1 MHSVTL
7 IAQPR
12 SKTPFAKVGAMK
24 SGKYEPKNSGT
35 FGVMWFTDFG
45 DKFWEA
51 CRGVDDTPKLRLRD
65 SGFDEMDWSVSFRF
79 AGFKAR
85 ITSVKYKG
93 FFGKPGNS
101 YMELKI
107 GTQNPNDLRVF
118 LQAFVEKF
126 ETPPWIMNN
135 WKKAEAKCGF
145 SKEEIISEWSK
156 GMGREITEEETVV
169 KGWGASLFGSKD
181 KDSKKEEFEIFEDA
195 EGNDVKMV
203 IHGAL
208 EVEGDEYAIM
218 SYADDVIT
226 TEYEI
231 MKINRDKKGNVTYSG
246 VEDEEL
252 YNDLSEAATEHLETK
267 FIFKLIDFNLVTTTN
282 LIFATLVAK
291 ALISWVT
298 IQIIRK
304 GKKNVN
310 GT

>member
-1 MHSVTL
+1 MHAYWCQLVHSVTL

-12 SKTPFAKVGAMK
+12 SKTPFAKVSAMK
-24 SGKYEPKNSGT
+24 TGKYEPRNSGT

-51 CRGVDDTPKLRLRD
+51 CQGVDDSPKLRLRE

-107 GTQNPNDLRVF
+107 GTQNPNDLMVF

-135 WKKAEAKCGF
+135 WKKAEVKCGF

-156 GMGREITEEETVV
+156 GMGREITEEETKV
-169 KGWGASLFGSKD
+169 KGWGASLFGSKSD
-181 KDSKKEEFEIFEDA
+181 KEEQEYEVFEDA
-195 EGNDVKMV
+195 DGNDVKMV

-208 EVEGDEYAIM
+208 EVEDEEYAIM
-218 SYADDVIT
+218 SYADDVVT

-252 YNDLSEAATEHLETK
+252 YNDLSEAAVEHLETK
-267 FIFKLIDFNLVTTTN
+267 FIF
-282 LIFATLVAK
+282 
-291 ALISWVT
+291 
-298 IQIIRK
+298 
-304 GKKNVN
+304 
-310 GT
+310 

>member
-1 MHSVTL
+1 MHAYWCQLVHSVTL

-12 SKTPFAKVGAMK
+12 SKTPFAKVSAMK
-24 SGKYEPKNSGT
+24 TGKYEPRNSGT

-51 CRGVDDTPKLRLRD
+51 CQGVDDSPKLRLRE

-107 GTQNPNDLRVF
+107 VTQNPNDLMVF

-156 GMGREITEEETVV
+156 GMGREITEEETKV
-169 KGWGASLFGSKD
+169 KGWGASLFGSKSD
-181 KDSKKEEFEIFEDA
+181 KEEQEYEVFEDA
-195 EGNDVKMV
+195 DGNDVKMV

-208 EVEGDEYAIM
+208 EVEDEEYAIM
-218 SYADDVIT
+218 SYADDVVT

-252 YNDLSEAATEHLETK
+252 YNDLSEAAVEHLETK
-267 FIFKLIDFNLVTTTN
+267 FIF
-282 LIFATLVAK
+282 
-291 ALISWVT
+291 
-298 IQIIRK
+298 
-304 GKKNVN
+304 
-310 GT
+310 

>member
-1 MHSVTL
+1 MHAYWCQPVHSVTL

-12 SKTPFAKVGAMK
+12 SKTPFAKVSAMK
-24 SGKYEPKNSGT
+24 TGKYEPKNSGT

-51 CRGVDDTPKLRLRD
+51 CQGVDDSPKLRLRE

-107 GTQNPNDLRVF
+107 GTQNPNDLMVF

-145 SKEEIISEWSK
+145 SKDEIISEWSK
-156 GMGREITEEETVV
+156 GMGREITEEETKV
-169 KGWGASLFGSKD
+169 KGWGASLFGSKSD
-181 KDSKKEEFEIFEDA
+181 KEEQEYEIFEDA
-195 EGNDVKMV
+195 DGNDVKMV

-208 EVEGDEYAIM
+208 EVEDEEYAIM
-218 SYADDVIT
+218 SYADDVVT

-252 YNDLSEAATEHLETK
+252 YNDLSEAAVEHLETK
-267 FIFKLIDFNLVTTTN
+267 FIF
-282 LIFATLVAK
+282 
-291 ALISWVT
+291 
-298 IQIIRK
+298 
-304 GKKNVN
+304 
-310 GT
+310 

>member
-1 MHSVTL
+1 MHAYWCQLVHSVTL

-12 SKTPFAKVGAMK
+12 SKTPFAKVSAMK
-24 SGKYEPKNSGT
+24 TGKYEPRNSGT

-51 CRGVDDTPKLRLRD
+51 CQGVDDSPKLRLREN
-65 SGFDEMDWSVSFRF
+65 GFDEMDWSVSFRF

-93 FFGKPGNS
+93 FFGKPGNA

-107 GTQNPNDLRVF
+107 GTQNPNDLMVF

-145 SKEEIISEWSK
+145 SKEEIISQWSK
-156 GMGREITEEETVV
+156 GMGREIKEEETKV
-169 KGWGASLFGSKD
+169 KGWGASLFGSKSD
-181 KDSKKEEFEIFEDA
+181 KEEQEYEVFEDA
-195 EGNDVKMV
+195 DGNDVKMV

-208 EVEGDEYAIM
+208 EVEDEEYAIM
-218 SYADDVIT
+218 SYADDVVT

-252 YNDLSEAATEHLETK
+252 YNDLSEAAVEHLETK
-267 FIFKLIDFNLVTTTN
+267 FIF
-282 LIFATLVAK
+282 
-291 ALISWVT
+291 
-298 IQIIRK
+298 
-304 GKKNVN
+304 
-310 GT
+310 

>member
-1 MHSVTL
+1 MHAYWCQLVHSVTL

-12 SKTPFAKVGAMK
+12 SKTPFAKVSAMK
-24 SGKYEPKNSGT
+24 TGKYEPRNSGT

-51 CRGVDDTPKLRLRD
+51 CQGVDDSPKLRLRK

-107 GTQNPNDLRVF
+107 GTQNPNDLMVF

-156 GMGREITEEETVV
+156 GMGREITEEETKV
-169 KGWGASLFGSKD
+169 KGWGASLFGSKSD
-181 KDSKKEEFEIFEDA
+181 KEEQEYEVFEDA
-195 EGNDVKMV
+195 DGNDVKMV

-208 EVEGDEYAIM
+208 EVEDEEYAIM
-218 SYADDVIT
+218 SYADDVVT

-252 YNDLSEAATEHLETK
+252 YNDLSEAAVEHLETK
-267 FIFKLIDFNLVTTTN
+267 FIF
-282 LIFATLVAK
+282 
-291 ALISWVT
+291 
-298 IQIIRK
+298 
-304 GKKNVN
+304 
-310 GT
+310 

>member
-1 MHSVTL
+1 MHAYWCQLVHSVTL

-267 FIFKLIDFNLVTTTN
+267 FIF
-282 LIFATLVAK
+282 
-291 ALISWVT
+291 
-298 IQIIRK
+298 
-304 GKKNVN
+304 
-310 GT
+310 

>member
-1 MHSVTL
+1 MHAYWCQLVHSVTL

-12 SKTPFAKVGAMK
+12 SKTPFAKVSAMK
-24 SGKYEPKNSGT
+24 TGKYEPRNSGT

-51 CRGVDDTPKLRLRD
+51 CQGVDDSPKLRLREN
-65 SGFDEMDWSVSFRF
+65 GFDEMDWSVSFRF

-93 FFGKPGNS
+93 FFGKPGNA

-107 GTQNPNDLRVF
+107 GTQNPNDLMVF

-156 GMGREITEEETVV
+156 GMGREITEEETKV
-169 KGWGASLFGSKD
+169 KGWGASLFGSKSD
-181 KDSKKEEFEIFEDA
+181 KEEQEYEVFEDA
-195 EGNDVKMV
+195 DGNDVKMV

-208 EVEGDEYAIM
+208 EVEDEEYAIM
-218 SYADDVIT
+218 SYADDVVT

-231 MKINRDKKGNVTYSG
+231 MKINRDKKGNITYSG

-252 YNDLSEAATEHLETK
+252 YNDLSEAAVEHLETK
-267 FIFKLIDFNLVTTTN
+267 FIF
-282 LIFATLVAK
+282 
-291 ALISWVT
+291 
-298 IQIIRK
+298 
-304 GKKNVN
+304 
-310 GT
+310 

>member
-1 MHSVTL
+1 MHAYWCQLVHSVTL

-12 SKTPFAKVGAMK
+12 SKTPFAKVSAMK
-24 SGKYEPKNSGT
+24 TGKYEPRNSGT

-51 CRGVDDTPKLRLRD
+51 CQGVDDSPKLRLRE

-93 FFGKPGNS
+93 FFGKPGNA

-107 GTQNPNDLRVF
+107 GTQNPNDLMVF

-156 GMGREITEEETVV
+156 GMGREITEEETKV
-169 KGWGASLFGSKD
+169 KGWGASLFGSKSD
-181 KDSKKEEFEIFEDA
+181 KEEQEYEVFEDA
-195 EGNDVKMV
+195 DGNDVKMV

-208 EVEGDEYAIM
+208 EVEDEEYAIM
-218 SYADDVIT
+218 SYADDVVT

-252 YNDLSEAATEHLETK
+252 YNDLSEAAVEHLETK
-267 FIFKLIDFNLVTTTN
+267 FIF
-282 LIFATLVAK
+282 
-291 ALISWVT
+291 
-298 IQIIRK
+298 
-304 GKKNVN
+304 
-310 GT
+310 

>member
-1 MHSVTL
+1 MHAYWCQLVHSVTL

-169 KGWGASLFGSKD
+169 NGGGASLFGSKD

-267 FIFKLIDFNLVTTTN
+267 FIF
-282 LIFATLVAK
+282 
-291 ALISWVT
+291 
-298 IQIIRK
+298 
-304 GKKNVN
+304 
-310 GT
+310 

>member
-1 MHSVTL
+1 MHAYWCQLVHSVTL

-12 SKTPFAKVGAMK
+12 SKTPFAKVSAMK
-24 SGKYEPKNSGT
+24 TGKYEPRNSGT

-51 CRGVDDTPKLRLRD
+51 CQGVDDSPKLRLRE

-107 GTQNPNDLRVF
+107 GTQNPNDLMVF

-145 SKEEIISEWSK
+145 SKDEIISEWSK
-156 GMGREITEEETVV
+156 GMGREITEEETKV
-169 KGWGASLFGSKD
+169 KGWGASLFGSKSD
-181 KDSKKEEFEIFEDA
+181 KEEQEYEVFEDA
-195 EGNDVKMV
+195 DGNDVKMV

-208 EVEGDEYAIM
+208 EVEDEEYAIM
-218 SYADDVIT
+218 SYADDVVT

-252 YNDLSEAATEHLETK
+252 YNDLSEAAVEHLETK
-267 FIFKLIDFNLVTTTN
+267 FIF
-282 LIFATLVAK
+282 
-291 ALISWVT
+291 
-298 IQIIRK
+298 
-304 GKKNVN
+304 
-310 GT
+310 

>member
-1 MHSVTL
+1 MHAYWCQLVHSVTL

-231 MKINRDKKGNVTYSG
+231 MKINRDKKGNVSYSG

-267 FIFKLIDFNLVTTTN
+267 FIF
-282 LIFATLVAK
+282 
-291 ALISWVT
+291 
-298 IQIIRK
+298 
-304 GKKNVN
+304 
-310 GT
+310 

>member
-1 MHSVTL
+1 MHAYWCQLVHSVTL

-12 SKTPFAKVGAMK
+12 SKTPFAKVSAMK
-24 SGKYEPKNSGT
+24 TGKYEPRNSGT

-45 DKFWEA
+45 EKFWEA
-51 CRGVDDTPKLRLRD
+51 CQGVDDSPKLRLRE

-107 GTQNPNDLRVF
+107 GTQNPNDLMVF

-145 SKEEIISEWSK
+145 SKKEIISEWSK
-156 GMGREITEEETVV
+156 GMGREITEEETKV
-169 KGWGASLFGSKD
+169 KGWGASLFGSKSD
-181 KDSKKEEFEIFEDA
+181 KEEQEYEVFEDA
-195 EGNDVKMV
+195 DGNDVKMV

-208 EVEGDEYAIM
+208 EVEDEEYAIM
-218 SYADDVIT
+218 SYADDVVT

-252 YNDLSEAATEHLETK
+252 YNDLSEAAVEHLETK
-267 FIFKLIDFNLVTTTN
+267 FIF
-282 LIFATLVAK
+282 
-291 ALISWVT
+291 
-298 IQIIRK
+298 
-304 GKKNVN
+304 
-310 GT
+310 

>member
-1 MHSVTL
+1 MHAYWCQLVHSVTL

-181 KDSKKEEFEIFEDA
+181 KDSKKEEFEVFEDA

-267 FIFKLIDFNLVTTTN
+267 FIF
-282 LIFATLVAK
+282 
-291 ALISWVT
+291 
-298 IQIIRK
+298 
-304 GKKNVN
+304 
-310 GT
+310 

>member
-1 MHSVTL
+1 MHAYWCQLVHSVTL

-156 GMGREITEEETVV
+156 GMGREITEEETVT

-181 KDSKKEEFEIFEDA
+181 KDSKKEEEFEIFEDA

-267 FIFKLIDFNLVTTTN
+267 FIF
-282 LIFATLVAK
+282 
-291 ALISWVT
+291 
-298 IQIIRK
+298 
-304 GKKNVN
+304 
-310 GT
+310 

>member
-1 MHSVTL
+1 MHAYWCQLVHSVTL

-12 SKTPFAKVGAMK
+12 SKTTFAKVGAMK

-267 FIFKLIDFNLVTTTN
+267 FIF
-282 LIFATLVAK
+282 
-291 ALISWVT
+291 
-298 IQIIRK
+298 
-304 GKKNVN
+304 
-310 GT
+310 

>member
-1 MHSVTL
+1 MHAYWCQLVHSVTL

-12 SKTPFAKVGAMK
+12 SKTPFAKVSAMK
-24 SGKYEPKNSGT
+24 TGKYEPRNSGT

-51 CRGVDDTPKLRLRD
+51 CQGVDDSPKLRVRE

-107 GTQNPNDLRVF
+107 GTQNPNDLMVF

-156 GMGREITEEETVV
+156 GMGREITEEETKV
-169 KGWGASLFGSKD
+169 KGWGASLFGSKSD
-181 KDSKKEEFEIFEDA
+181 KEEQEYEVFEDA
-195 EGNDVKMV
+195 DGNDVKMV

-208 EVEGDEYAIM
+208 EVEDEEYAIM
-218 SYADDVIT
+218 SYADDVVT

-252 YNDLSEAATEHLETK
+252 YNDLSEAAVEHLETK
-267 FIFKLIDFNLVTTTN
+267 FIF
-282 LIFATLVAK
+282 
-291 ALISWVT
+291 
-298 IQIIRK
+298 
-304 GKKNVN
+304 
-310 GT
+310 

>member
-1 MHSVTL
+1 MHAYWCQLVHSVTL

-12 SKTPFAKVGAMK
+12 SKTPFAKVSAMK
-24 SGKYEPKNSGT
+24 TGKYEPKNSGT

-51 CRGVDDTPKLRLRD
+51 CQGVDDSPKLRLRE

-107 GTQNPNDLRVF
+107 GTQNPNDLMVF

-156 GMGREITEEETVV
+156 GMGREITEEETKVR
-169 KGWGASLFGSKD
+169 GWGASLFGSKSD
-181 KDSKKEEFEIFEDA
+181 KEEQEYEVFEDA
-195 EGNDVKMV
+195 DGNDVKMV

-208 EVEGDEYAIM
+208 EVEDEEYAIM
-218 SYADDVIT
+218 SYADDVVT

-252 YNDLSEAATEHLETK
+252 YNDLSEAAVEHLETK
-267 FIFKLIDFNLVTTTN
+267 FIF
-282 LIFATLVAK
+282 
-291 ALISWVT
+291 
-298 IQIIRK
+298 
-304 GKKNVN
+304 
-310 GT
+310 

>member
-1 MHSVTL
+1 MHAYWCQLVHSVTL

-12 SKTPFAKVGAMK
+12 SKTPFAKVSAMK
-24 SGKYEPKNSGT
+24 TGKYEPRNSGT

-51 CRGVDDTPKLRLRD
+51 CQGVDDSPKLRLRE

-107 GTQNPNDLRVF
+107 GTQNPNDLMVF

-135 WKKAEAKCGF
+135 WKKAEAKCGY

-156 GMGREITEEETVV
+156 GMGREITEEETKV
-169 KGWGASLFGSKD
+169 KGWGASLFGSKSD
-181 KDSKKEEFEIFEDA
+181 KEEQEYEVFEDA
-195 EGNDVKMV
+195 DGNDVKMV

-208 EVEGDEYAIM
+208 EVEDEEYAIM
-218 SYADDVIT
+218 SYADDVVT

-246 VEDEEL
+246 GEDEEL
-252 YNDLSEAATEHLETK
+252 YNDLSEAAVEHLETK
-267 FIFKLIDFNLVTTTN
+267 FIF
-282 LIFATLVAK
+282 
-291 ALISWVT
+291 
-298 IQIIRK
+298 
-304 GKKNVN
+304 
-310 GT
+310 

>member
-1 MHSVTL
+1 MHAYWCQLVHSVTL

-135 WKKAEAKCGF
+135 WKKAEDKCGF
-145 SKEEIISEWSK
+145 SKEEIISEWSR
-156 GMGREITEEETVV
+156 GMGREITEEETVG

-267 FIFKLIDFNLVTTTN
+267 FIF
-282 LIFATLVAK
+282 
-291 ALISWVT
+291 
-298 IQIIRK
+298 
-304 GKKNVN
+304 
-310 GT
+310 

>member
-1 MHSVTL
+1 MHAYWCQLVHSVTL

-12 SKTPFAKVGAMK
+12 SKTPFAKVSAMK
-24 SGKYEPKNSGT
+24 TGKYEPRNSGT

-51 CRGVDDTPKLRLRD
+51 RQGVDDSPKLRLRE

-107 GTQNPNDLRVF
+107 GTQNPNDLMVF

-156 GMGREITEEETVV
+156 GMGREITEEETKV
-169 KGWGASLFGSKD
+169 KGWGASLFGSKSD
-181 KDSKKEEFEIFEDA
+181 KEEQEYEVFEDA
-195 EGNDVKMV
+195 DGNDVKMV

-208 EVEGDEYAIM
+208 EVEDEEYAIM
-218 SYADDVIT
+218 SYADDVVT

-252 YNDLSEAATEHLETK
+252 YNDLSEAAVEHLETK
-267 FIFKLIDFNLVTTTN
+267 FIF
-282 LIFATLVAK
+282 
-291 ALISWVT
+291 
-298 IQIIRK
+298 
-304 GKKNVN
+304 
-310 GT
+310 

>member
-1 MHSVTL
+1 MHAYWCQLVHSVTL

-208 EVEGDEYAIM
+208 DVEGDEYAIM

-267 FIFKLIDFNLVTTTN
+267 FIF
-282 LIFATLVAK
+282 
-291 ALISWVT
+291 
-298 IQIIRK
+298 
-304 GKKNVN
+304 
-310 GT
+310 

>member
-1 MHSVTL
+1 MHAYSCELVHSVTL

-169 KGWGASLFGSKD
+169 KGCGASLFGSKD

-231 MKINRDKKGNVTYSG
+231 MKINRDKKGNVSYSG

-267 FIFKLIDFNLVTTTN
+267 FIF
-282 LIFATLVAK
+282 
-291 ALISWVT
+291 
-298 IQIIRK
+298 
-304 GKKNVN
+304 
-310 GT
+310 

>member
-1 MHSVTL
+1 MHAYSCQSVHSVTL

-12 SKTPFAKVGAMK
+12 SKTPFAKVSAMK
-24 SGKYEPKNSGT
+24 SGKYEPRKSGS
-35 FGVMWFTDFG
+35 FGLMWFTDFG

-51 CRGVDDTPKLRLRD
+51 CQGVDDTPKLRLRE

-107 GTQNPNDLRVF
+107 GTQNQNDLRVF
-118 LQAFVEKF
+118 LQAFAEKF

-135 WKKAEAKCGF
+135 WSKAEAKCGF

-156 GMGREITEEETVV
+156 GMGREITEEETKV

-181 KDSKKEEFEIFEDA
+181 KDSKKEEDFEIFEDA
-195 EGNDVKMV
+195 EGNDVKMI

-208 EVEGDEYAIM
+208 EVENEEYAIM

-231 MKINRDKKGNVTYSG
+231 MKINRAKDGNVSYSG

-252 YNDLSEAATEHLETK
+252 YKDLSEAATEHLETK
-267 FIFKLIDFNLVTTTN
+267 FIF
-282 LIFATLVAK
+282 
-291 ALISWVT
+291 
-298 IQIIRK
+298 
-304 GKKNVN
+304 
-310 GT
+310 

>member
-1 MHSVTL
+1 VHSVTL

-12 SKTPFAKVGAMK
+12 SKTPFAKVSAMK
-24 SGKYEPKNSGT
+24 TGKYEPKNSGT

-51 CRGVDDTPKLRLRD
+51 CQGVDDSPKLRLRE

-93 FFGKPGNS
+93 FFGKPGNA

-107 GTQNPNDLRVF
+107 GTQNPNDLMVF

-156 GMGREITEEETVV
+156 GMGREITEEETKV
-169 KGWGASLFGSKD
+169 KGWGASLFGSKSD
-181 KDSKKEEFEIFEDA
+181 KEEQEYEVFEDA
-195 EGNDVKMV
+195 DGNDVKMV

-208 EVEGDEYAIM
+208 EVEDEEYAIM
-218 SYADDVIT
+218 SYADDVVT

-252 YNDLSEAATEHLETK
+252 YNDLSEAAVEHLETK
-267 FIFKLIDFNLVTTTN
+267 FIF
-282 LIFATLVAK
+282 
-291 ALISWVT
+291 
-298 IQIIRK
+298 
-304 GKKNVN
+304 
-310 GT
+310 

>member
-1 MHSVTL
+1 MHAYWCQLVHSVTL

-12 SKTPFAKVGAMK
+12 SKTPFAKVSAMK
-24 SGKYEPKNSGT
+24 TGKYEPRNSGT

-51 CRGVDDTPKLRLRD
+51 CQGVDDSPKLRLRE

-107 GTQNPNDLRVF
+107 GTQNPNDLMVF

-156 GMGREITEEETVV
+156 GMGREITEEETKV
-169 KGWGASLFGSKD
+169 KGWGASLFGSKSD
-181 KDSKKEEFEIFEDA
+181 KEEQEYEVFEDA
-195 EGNDVKMV
+195 DGNDVKMV

-208 EVEGDEYAIM
+208 EVEDEEYAIM
-218 SYADDVIT
+218 SYANDVVT

-252 YNDLSEAATEHLETK
+252 YNDLSEAAVEHLETK
-267 FIFKLIDFNLVTTTN
+267 FIF
-282 LIFATLVAK
+282 
-291 ALISWVT
+291 
-298 IQIIRK
+298 
-304 GKKNVN
+304 
-310 GT
+310 

>member
-1 MHSVTL
+1 MHAYWCQLVHSVTL

-85 ITSVKYKG
+85 ISSVKYKG

-101 YMELKI
+101 YMVLKI
-107 GTQNPNDLRVF
+107 GTLIPNDLRVF

-267 FIFKLIDFNLVTTTN
+267 FIF
-282 LIFATLVAK
+282 
-291 ALISWVT
+291 
-298 IQIIRK
+298 
-304 GKKNVN
+304 
-310 GT
+310 

>member
-1 MHSVTL
+1 MHAYSCELVHSVTL

-12 SKTPFAKVGAMK
+12 SKTPFVKVGAMK
-24 SGKYEPKNSGT
+24 AGKYEPRNRGT
-35 FGVMWFTDFG
+35 FGILWFTDFG

-51 CRGVDDTPKLRLRD
+51 CQGVDDTPKLRLRE

-93 FFGKPGNS
+93 FFGKPANS

-107 GTQNPNDLRVF
+107 GTQNPNDLQIF

-135 WKKAEAKCGF
+135 WSKAEAKCGF

-156 GMGREITEEETVV
+156 GIGRKIDEEETVA
-169 KGWGASLFGSKD
+169 KGWGASLFGSKS
-181 KDSKKEEFEIFEDA
+181 KDTKKEEEYEIFEDA
-195 EGNDVKMV
+195 DGNDVKMV

-208 EVEGDEYAIM
+208 EIEGDEYAIM
-218 SYADDVIT
+218 SYADDLIT

-252 YNDLSEAATEHLETK
+252 YKDLSEAAIEHLETK
-267 FIFKLIDFNLVTTTN
+267 FIF
-282 LIFATLVAK
+282 
-291 ALISWVT
+291 
-298 IQIIRK
+298 
-304 GKKNVN
+304 
-310 GT
+310 

>member
-1 MHSVTL
+1 MHAYWCQLVHSVTL

-65 SGFDEMDWSVSFRF
+65 SGFDELDWSVSFRF

-267 FIFKLIDFNLVTTTN
+267 FIF
-282 LIFATLVAK
+282 
-291 ALISWVT
+291 
-298 IQIIRK
+298 
-304 GKKNVN
+304 
-310 GT
+310 

>member
-1 MHSVTL
+1 MHAYWCQLVHSVTL

-45 DKFWEA
+45 DKIWEA

-267 FIFKLIDFNLVTTTN
+267 FIF
-282 LIFATLVAK
+282 
-291 ALISWVT
+291 
-298 IQIIRK
+298 
-304 GKKNVN
+304 
-310 GT
+310 

>member
-1 MHSVTL
+1 MHAYWCQLVHSVTL

-12 SKTPFAKVGAMK
+12 SKTPFAKVSAMK
-24 SGKYEPKNSGT
+24 TGKYEPRNSGT

-51 CRGVDDTPKLRLRD
+51 CQGVDDSPKLRLRE

-93 FFGKPGNS
+93 FFGKPGNA

-107 GTQNPNDLRVF
+107 GTQNPNDLMVF

-156 GMGREITEEETVV
+156 GMGREITEEETKV
-169 KGWGASLFGSKD
+169 KGWGASLFGSKSD
-181 KDSKKEEFEIFEDA
+181 KEEHEYEVFEDA
-195 EGNDVKMV
+195 DGNDVKMV

-208 EVEGDEYAIM
+208 EVEDEEYAIM
-218 SYADDVIT
+218 SYADDVVT

-252 YNDLSEAATEHLETK
+252 YNDLSEAAVEHLETK
-267 FIFKLIDFNLVTTTN
+267 FIF
-282 LIFATLVAK
+282 
-291 ALISWVT
+291 
-298 IQIIRK
+298 
-304 GKKNVN
+304 
-310 GT
+310 

>member
-1 MHSVTL
+1 MHAYWCQLVHSVTL

-181 KDSKKEEFEIFEDA
+181 KDSKYEEFEIFEDA

-267 FIFKLIDFNLVTTTN
+267 FIF
-282 LIFATLVAK
+282 
-291 ALISWVT
+291 
-298 IQIIRK
+298 
-304 GKKNVN
+304 
-310 GT
+310 

>member
-1 MHSVTL
+1 MHAYWCQLVHSVTL

-24 SGKYEPKNSGT
+24 SGKYDPKNSGT

-267 FIFKLIDFNLVTTTN
+267 FIF
-282 LIFATLVAK
+282 
-291 ALISWVT
+291 
-298 IQIIRK
+298 
-304 GKKNVN
+304 
-310 GT
+310 

>member
-1 MHSVTL
+1 MHAYWCQLVHSVTL

-156 GMGREITEEETVV
+156 GMGREITEEETKV
-169 KGWGASLFGSKD
+169 KGWGASLFGSKSD
-181 KDSKKEEFEIFEDA
+181 KEEQEYEVFEDA
-195 EGNDVKMV
+195 DGNDVLHKGISQRMFSKV
-203 IHGAL
+203 FT
-208 EVEGDEYAIM
+208 V
-218 SYADDVIT
+218 ADDVEVKGAELKDGLLKVSMERIIPEAKKAKT
-226 TEYEI
+226 IEI
-231 MKINRDKKGNVTYSG
+231 K
-246 VEDEEL
+246 
-252 YNDLSEAATEHLETK
+252 
-267 FIFKLIDFNLVTTTN
+267 
-282 LIFATLVAK
+282 
-291 ALISWVT
+291 
-298 IQIIRK
+298 
-304 GKKNVN
+304 
-310 GT
+310 